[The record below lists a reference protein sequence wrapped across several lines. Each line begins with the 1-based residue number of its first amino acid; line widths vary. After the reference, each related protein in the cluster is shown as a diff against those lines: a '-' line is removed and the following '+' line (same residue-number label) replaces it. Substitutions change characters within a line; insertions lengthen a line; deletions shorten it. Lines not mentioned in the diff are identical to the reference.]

1 MQPRPHFSKEGN
13 TFVSRW
19 SGASGDKKREPEKKE
34 ENQKEIWLEKINSRD
49 KKHIKSPKVFCATE
63 RFQDCNI
70 KQTNLNFKNKTALN
84 MLTVPTAAMR
94 LSSIPY
100 LFQHLHTEP

>member
-34 ENQKEIWLEKINSRD
+34 ENQKEIWLEKSILETRNTSRAS
-49 KKHIKSPKVFCATE
+49 KSSVQLKDFKIVIL
-63 RFQDCNI
+63 N
-70 KQTNLNFKNKTALN
+70 KQ
-84 MLTVPTAAMR
+84 
-94 LSSIPY
+94 I
-100 LFQHLHTEP
+100 